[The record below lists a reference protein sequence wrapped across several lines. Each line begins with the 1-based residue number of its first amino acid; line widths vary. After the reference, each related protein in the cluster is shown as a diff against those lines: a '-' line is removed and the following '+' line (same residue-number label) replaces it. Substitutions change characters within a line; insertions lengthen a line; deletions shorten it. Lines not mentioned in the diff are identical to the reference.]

1 MKRWIPVGSRRHR
14 RQLAAALI
22 AVSLCAARSA
32 AAEGTKPAF
41 DYEGMNGDVTIKQ
54 AKSRVQTVLR
64 CARDEDVPALVR
76 CDEDAS
82 TYFGKRAVLKLE
94 FIDDKLAQL
103 TVRVQSDD
111 FEAVSRG
118 VLERFGTPRRRGLE
132 TDGPMPY
139 AHMEWTLADGEL
151 IVDERVAR
159 FIPAW
164 QRYDY
169 VTEVIFYPASM
180 AKRRAEV
187 QWSAVRAIHDR
198 HIADN

>member
-1 MKRWIPVGSRRHR
+1 MNRWIPVASRQC
-14 RQLAAALI
+14 RQLATALI
-22 AVSLCAARSA
+22 AVSLCGVRVAV
-32 AAEGTKPAF
+32 AEETKPAF
-41 DYEGMNGDVTIKQ
+41 DYEGMSGDVTIKQ
-54 AKSRVQTVLR
+54 AKSRVRTALR

-94 FIDDKLAQL
+94 FIDGKLAQL
-103 TVRVQSDD
+103 TARVQSDD
-111 FEAVSRG
+111 FEAVSHG
-118 VLERFGTPRRRGLE
+118 VLERFGAPRRRGLE
-132 TDGPMPY
+132 TDGPKPY

-159 FIPAW
+159 FVPAW

-169 VTEVIFYPASM
+169 VTEVIFYPTAM

-187 QWSAVRAIHDR
+187 QWSAVRAIHER
-198 HIADN
+198 HVADN